1 MYQDKGIVYVFNVI
15 KSVWVLVQFNF
26 LQLHG
31 YTCMLLIMY
40 EKVHF
45 IKLQLKIGQVVN
57 V

>member
-1 MYQDKGIVYVFNVI
+1 MYVINVI

>member
-1 MYQDKGIVYVFNVI
+1 MYLMLLSLYG
-15 KSVWVLVQFNF
+15 F
-26 LQLHG
+26 LYSLIFYNCMG
-31 YTCMLLIMY
+31 MLLIMY